1 VDDESVSLFRLGE
14 QCNND
19 CPMCSNSGRP
29 EALFQDRS
37 ELVRRVA
44 YLARAGF
51 KKVVVT
57 GGEPTIHPGF
67 WEIIAALNDHSIRW
81 DINSHG
87 RTFSDEAFAARARK
101 EGLGRAIISLH
112 SHLVGPSCEISGV
125 KEKAHHET
133 VAGIASLLSAGVF
146 VMVNLVVTQQNR
158 DHLVDFLDWCEARY
172 GTDIVLKVAFPSTTG
187 KGGEWDGI
195 QLRYGEV
202 QEEIR
207 GLRARAQELGVR
219 VAFESFPNCILDAPK
234 TRNIGRSGFGETHY
248 LDDVTGDQV
257 YPIQYI
263 ESVLSV
269 FPEGCQ
275 SCRSVG
281 RCPGVAEGYV
291 KRYGVDEFIPFT

>member
-29 EALFQDRS
+29 EAFFQETE
-37 ELVRRVA
+37 ELVRRVGF
-44 YLARAGF
+44 LAGLGF

-67 WEIIAALNDHSIRW
+67 WEIIAALNDQGIGW

-87 RTFSDEAFAARARK
+87 RTFSDPAFASRARD

-133 VAGIASLLSAGVF
+133 VAGIANLLSAGVF
-146 VMVNLVVTQQNR
+146 VLVNLVVTQQNR
-158 DHLVDFLDWCEARY
+158 DHLVDFLDWLVTRY
-172 GTDIVLKVAFPSTTG
+172 GADIVLKVAFPSTTG

-207 GLRARAQELGVR
+207 ALRARAQELGVR

-269 FPEGCQ
+269 FPEACQ
-275 SCRSVG
+275 SCRAAK